1 MTEGEYMTEVE
12 RRRAKKRKKMVRN
25 VRRVIKGV
33 LLMPGKI
40 PPIDDRTVG
49 AAMKACE
56 TFGVLFVGTLI
67 AHLISE
73 SSAVSVINV
82 LMGLIFFGL
91 LFFIKL
97 AGYQDRL
104 IREELSNF
112 IYIR

>member
-1 MTEGEYMTEVE
+1 MTEVE
-12 RRRAKKRKKMVRN
+12 RKRAKKRKKMARN
-25 VRRVIKGV
+25 VRRFVKNV
-33 LLMPGKI
+33 LLMPGKF
-40 PPIDDRTVG
+40 PPIDEKTVEN
-49 AAMKACE
+49 AMKACE

-73 SSAVSVINV
+73 SSVVSIVNII
-82 LMGLIFFGL
+82 MGLIFFGL

>member
-1 MTEGEYMTEVE
+1 MTEVE
-12 RRRAKKRKKMVRN
+12 RKRAKKRKRMARN
-25 VRRVIKGV
+25 VRRFVKNV
-33 LLMPGKI
+33 LLMPGKF
-40 PPIDDRTVG
+40 PPIDEKTVEN
-49 AAMKACE
+49 AMKACE

-73 SSAVSVINV
+73 SSAVSIVNII
-82 LMGLIFFGL
+82 MGLIFFGL

-112 IYIR
+112 IYIK